1 LGKQQMLPD
10 IDHMD
15 IGARQETLAVRG
27 EPIMLQLCVIP
38 AYALTIHKT
47 QALSIKHLVVGCLE
61 GVFAMGQVYVLIS
74 RVTDPRNFLLCGL
87 PPKDLWEDVSQAWLR
102 AGLNI
107 DDCWKRACSVTNE
120 WTYDP
125 GAGPLKTRI
134 RQRIMTERCIPLKN
148 RPLSEVLNPQPEA
161 SVVIQRVLD
170 WIDRVDRASQ
180 TGEPKPDFET
190 EEGDPIFPED
200 DDPWWLTDV
209 SRRVAQEEKV
219 DGDEDGLASEELEPE
234 QREVS
239 DSDAGSEPEGA
250 TSTRRHAPFVAWRR
264 S

>member
-1 LGKQQMLPD
+1 MLPD

-15 IGARQETLAVRG
+15 IGARQETLAMRG

-47 QALSIKHLVVGCLE
+47 QSLSIKHLVVGCLE
-61 GVFAMGQVYVLIS
+61 GVFALGQVYVLTS
-74 RVTDPRNFLLCGL
+74 RVTDPRNCLLCGL

-102 AGLNI
+102 AGLNV
-107 DDCWKRACSVTNE
+107 DDCWRRACSVTNE
-120 WTYDP
+120 WVYD
-125 GAGPLKTRI
+125 AGPGLLKARI
-134 RQRIMTERCIPLKN
+134 QQRIMTERSIPLKS
-148 RPLSEVLNPQPEA
+148 RTLSEVLDPQPAA
-161 SVVIQRVLD
+161 SAVIKKLLD
-170 WIDRVDRASQ
+170 WIDRVDIASQ
-180 TGEPKPDFET
+180 TGAPKPLFET

-219 DGDEDGLASEELEPE
+219 DGDEDGPASEEMEPE
-234 QREVS
+234 QRECS
-239 DSDAGSEPEGA
+239 DSDAGSELEGA
-250 TSTRRHAPFVAWRR
+250 SSSRRHAPFVAWRR

>member
-1 LGKQQMLPD
+1 
-10 IDHMD
+10 
-15 IGARQETLAVRG
+15 
-27 EPIMLQLCVIP
+27 MLQLCVIP

-87 PPKDLWEDVSQAWLR
+87 PPKDLWEDVSQAWLS

-120 WTYDP
+120 WVYD
-125 GAGPLKTRI
+125 AGPGLLKTRI
-134 RQRIMTERCIPLKN
+134 RQRIMTERSIPLKN
-148 RPLSEVLNPQPEA
+148 RTLTEVLNPQPEA
-161 SVVIQRVLD
+161 SVVMQRLLV

-180 TGEPKPDFET
+180 SGAPKPDFET
-190 EEGDPIFPED
+190 EEGEPIFPED
-200 DDPWWLTDV
+200 EEDQWWLTDV

-219 DGDEDGLASEELEPE
+219 EGDEDGSASEELDPE

-239 DSDAGSEPEGA
+239 DSDTGSEPDGT